1 MNSSSNIVILGSTGS
16 IGTSTLDVIRNNKEK
31 FRIVCLTANENFE
44 LLSEQINEFKPEY
57 AYLEKSDLLND
68 LKKRIQHNNT
78 KLLININDIFDLISS
93 NNCEVI
99 VSAMSGS
106 SGLSITYK
114 ALLANKKILLANKE
128 SMVMAGHLLKEFN
141 KNIIPIDSE
150 HNSIFQVLDRSTKDV
165 SKIILTAS
173 GGPFKD
179 FPKSDF
185 KNISKEM
192 ALKHPNWTMG
202 EKITIDSATM
212 MNKCLEI
219 IEAFYLFEINSKKI
233 DVIVHPESII
243 HSIVDFL
250 DGSSICQFSEPN
262 MNIPISYA
270 LGYPNRINSGKGNF
284 DLTTKKNLTFLKP
297 DFEKFP
303 SLKYAFNVLGQP
315 EMCLKL
321 NAANE
326 LAVDYFLSGRIAFND
341 IFNIIEESLDLPL
354 SGDVNSLESI
364 LDSDEN
370 FRCNLLKKI
379 HKFER

>member
-341 IFNIIEESLDLPL
+341 IFNIIEESFPFATLCLL
-354 SGDVNSLESI
+354 S
-364 LDSDEN
+364 
-370 FRCNLLKKI
+370 
-379 HKFER
+379 